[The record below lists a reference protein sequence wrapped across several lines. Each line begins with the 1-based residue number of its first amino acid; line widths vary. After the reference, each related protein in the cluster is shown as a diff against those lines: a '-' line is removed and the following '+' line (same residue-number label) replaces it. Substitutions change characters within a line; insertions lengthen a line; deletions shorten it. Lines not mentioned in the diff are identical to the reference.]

1 MRLCFHVFVFFT
13 HSLSSSPYLI
23 LGYQVF
29 NAALPKTW
37 LTQAHAAAASA
48 IQRYRETEPVTHAN
62 GVSLGEFAQASPHR
76 NPGVDGSAFLN
87 EPYIIGDLLAVD
99 RRFGPLL
106 SEPALWSIAASLLDV
121 ELRHVV
127 FHYSNLTRKPAG
139 IGPSI
144 SWHRDAETTYFC
156 PDDDRFLRL
165 LIPLQGMSQE
175 NGGTAVMPGSHLNKI
190 EKNELDGSAVI
201 YPSLAAGDVL
211 AIHPQLLHGGEP
223 NRSSKERDVLI
234 VQFGVSGAGFRY
246 QETMELGSLHTRDT
260 FIAL

>member
-1 MRLCFHVFVFFT
+1 M
-13 HSLSSSPYLI
+13 SLSFSPAYLNSSPYLVH
-23 LGYQVF
+23 GYQVF
-29 NAALPKTW
+29 NSALSKTW

-48 IQRYRETEPVTHAN
+48 IQRYREAEPVTHAN

-87 EPYIIGDLLAVD
+87 EPYIIGNLLAAD

-106 SEPALWSIAASLLDV
+106 SEPALWSIAANLLDV
-121 ELRHVV
+121 ELGRVV

-139 IGPSI
+139 IGPSVN
-144 SWHRDAETTYFC
+144 WHRDGENTYFC

-165 LIPLQGMSQE
+165 LIPLQDMSQE

-190 EKNELDGSAVI
+190 GENKPDSNAVI
-201 YPSLAAGDVL
+201 HPCLTTGDVL

-223 NRSSKERDVLI
+223 NRSGKERDVLI
-234 VQFGVSGAGFRY
+234 VQFGVSSAGFRY
-246 QETMELGSLHTRDT
+246 QEVLETGSLHTLDT